1 MYAGLGG
8 LWYFEFHRMNAS
20 CTTYILGVIHLL
32 SGVNRQ
38 GMLLFLFNAA
48 RILQYGF
55 CLRGI
60 TNASEAPKVSWEK
73 PQSHVWT

>member
-1 MYAGLGG
+1 
-8 LWYFEFHRMNAS
+8 MNAS

-48 RILQYGF
+48 RILQHGF

-60 TNASEAPKVSWEK
+60 TNASEAPKCPRK
-73 PQSHVWT
+73 SHKATCGPNMSSANLPSGCLT